1 MIQYVKLFTPS
12 EYSPPQG
19 GEKTV
24 LIVVFVIAALV
35 FLSGIAFI
43 CNGER
48 TLEKEKV
55 AFSED
60 SEIDRA
66 IGAGLI
72 ALSIIMAVLDG
83 LICCVTLYGYNQ
95 YTGTRKGDM
104 TEDNI
109 ALVERSYGI
118 HNMKTETK
126 GVESVEDYFTTEN
139 NPADIQYLKVVAQS
153 DGGGSIRRLTMQID
167 KSNHLRVY
175 EGTGDAQ
182 HLITP
187 AQKQEDRRD
196 P

>member
-1 MIQYVKLFTPS
+1 M
-12 EYSPPQG
+12 
-19 GEKTV
+19 
-24 LIVVFVIAALV
+24 LIVVLVISALA

-43 CNGER
+43 CDGER

-60 SEIDRA
+60 SEIDRT
-66 IGAGLI
+66 IGTGLI
-72 ALSIIMAVLDG
+72 AFAMILLMAAG
-83 LICCVTLYGYNQ
+83 LFCCLVLYGYNQ

-109 ALVERSYGI
+109 ALVKRSYGI
-118 HNMKTETK
+118 HDMKTESK
-126 GVESVEDYFTTEN
+126 NGESVEDYFTTEN

-153 DGGGSIRRLTMQID
+153 GGGGSIRRLTMQID
-167 KSNHLRVY
+167 KNNHLRVY

-187 AQKQEDRRD
+187 AQKQEDRN

>member
-1 MIQYVKLFTPS
+1 LIQYVKLFTPS

-19 GEKTV
+19 GDKTV
-24 LIVVFVIAALV
+24 LIVVLVIAALA
-35 FLSGIAFI
+35 FLAGIAFI
-43 CNGER
+43 CDGER

-60 SEIDRA
+60 SEMDRA
-66 IGAGLI
+66 IGSGFIMTAIILLMVAGLF
-72 ALSIIMAVLDG
+72 
-83 LICCVTLYGYNQ
+83 CCVTLYGYNQ
-95 YTGTRKGDM
+95 YTGTKKGDM
-104 TEDNI
+104 TKDNI

-118 HNMKTETK
+118 HNMKTESK
-126 GVESVEDYFTTEN
+126 NGESVEDYLTTEN

>member
-12 EYSPPQG
+12 DYSPPQG
-19 GEKTV
+19 GGKIV
-24 LIVVFVIAALV
+24 LIVVLVIAALA

-43 CNGER
+43 CDGER

-60 SEIDRA
+60 SEIDRT
-66 IGAGLI
+66 IGTGLI
-72 ALSIIMAVLDG
+72 AFAIILSMAAG
-83 LICCVTLYGYNQ
+83 LFCCLVLYGYNQ

-118 HNMKTETK
+118 HDMKTESK
-126 GVESVEDYFTTEN
+126 NGESVEDYLTTEN

-153 DGGGSIRRLTMQID
+153 DGGGSIRRLTMQIN
-167 KSNHLRVY
+167 KSNRLRVY

-187 AQKQEDRRD
+187 AQKQEDRN

>member
-24 LIVVFVIAALV
+24 LIVVLVIAALA

-43 CNGER
+43 CDGER

-60 SEIDRA
+60 SEIDRT
-66 IGAGLI
+66 IGTGLI
-72 ALSIIMAVLDG
+72 AFAMILLMAAG
-83 LICCVTLYGYNQ
+83 LFCCLVLYGYNQ
-95 YTGTRKGDM
+95 YTGTRKGDV

-118 HNMKTETK
+118 HNMKTESK
-126 GVESVEDYFTTEN
+126 NGESVEDYLTTEN

-153 DGGGSIRRLTMQID
+153 GGGGSIRRLTMQID
-167 KSNHLRVY
+167 KNNHLRVY

-187 AQKQEDRRD
+187 AQKQEDRN

>member
-12 EYSPPQG
+12 DYSPPQG
-19 GEKTV
+19 GGKTV
-24 LIVVFVIAALV
+24 LIVVLVISVLA

-43 CNGER
+43 CDGER

-60 SEIDRA
+60 SEIDRT
-66 IGAGLI
+66 IGTGLI
-72 ALSIIMAVLDG
+72 AFAIILSMVAG
-83 LICCVTLYGYNQ
+83 LFCCLTLYGYNQ

-118 HNMKTETK
+118 HDMKTESK
-126 GVESVEDYFTTEN
+126 NGESVEDYLTTEN

-167 KSNHLRVY
+167 KSNRLRVY

-187 AQKQEDRRD
+187 AQKQEDRK

>member
-24 LIVVFVIAALV
+24 LIVVFVIAALA

-43 CNGER
+43 CEGEL

-60 SEIDRA
+60 SEIDRT
-66 IGAGLI
+66 IGTGLI
-72 ALSIIMAVLDG
+72 AFAMILAVVDG
-83 LICCVTLYGYNQ
+83 LLCCIVLSGYDQ
-95 YTGTRKGDM
+95 YTGTRQGNM

-126 GVESVEDYFTTEN
+126 GGESVEDYFTTGN

>member
-1 MIQYVKLFTPS
+1 M
-12 EYSPPQG
+12 
-19 GEKTV
+19 
-24 LIVVFVIAALV
+24 LIVVLVIAALA
-35 FLSGIAFI
+35 FLAGIAFI
-43 CNGER
+43 CDGER

-60 SEIDRA
+60 SEMDRA
-66 IGAGLI
+66 IGSGFIMTAIILLMVAGLF
-72 ALSIIMAVLDG
+72 
-83 LICCVTLYGYNQ
+83 CCVTLYGYNQ
-95 YTGTRKGDM
+95 YTGTKKGDM
-104 TEDNI
+104 TKDNI

-118 HNMKTETK
+118 HNMKTESK
-126 GVESVEDYFTTEN
+126 NGESVEDYLTTEN

>member
-1 MIQYVKLFTPS
+1 MTQYVKLFTPS

-19 GEKTV
+19 GEEPV
-24 LIVVFVIAALV
+24 LIVVLVIAALA
-35 FLSGIAFI
+35 FLAGISFI
-43 CNGER
+43 CDGER

-66 IGAGLI
+66 IGSGFIMTA
-72 ALSIIMAVLDG
+72 IILLMVAG
-83 LICCVTLYGYNQ
+83 LICCLTLYGYNQ
-95 YTGTRKGDM
+95 YTGTRKGDV

-118 HNMKTETK
+118 HDMKTESK
-126 GVESVEDYFTTEN
+126 NGESVEDYLTTEN

-167 KSNHLRVY
+167 KSNRLRIY

-187 AQKQEDRRD
+187 AQKQEDRN

>member
-24 LIVVFVIAALV
+24 LIVVFVIAALA

-43 CNGER
+43 CEGEL

-55 AFSED
+55 PFSED
-60 SEIDRA
+60 SEIDRT
-66 IGAGLI
+66 IGTGLI
-72 ALSIIMAVLDG
+72 ALSMILALVDG
-83 LICCVTLYGYNQ
+83 LLCCIVLSGYDQ
-95 YTGTRKGDM
+95 YTGTRQGNM

-109 ALVERSYGI
+109 ALAERSYGI

-126 GVESVEDYFTTEN
+126 GGESVEDYFTTEN